1 MVGVRSHPVP
11 FDWNLPHS
19 GPTSPPPD
27 ASWAGDSASLFMLG
41 TAAAL
46 VLFWTMAFPAAAD
59 PVTYEAALA
68 ADRAAVSTA
77 AGDEGSDSGTR
88 MLTPE
93 QQALM
98 AEDADWT
105 ARVNLY
111 HAGGGGATG
120 NDSLGCRPIPMRT
133 MAVDPRYIPRRTRLF
148 IPETVG
154 MRMADGAIHD
164 GYWYA
169 SDTGGAI
176 KGQKIDLYTGHG
188 RGSMSPA
195 MRFNQRRLTL
205 VNAGQFD
212 GCPPSWDSLP
222 SQSMQMAST
231 ASNAG
236 SN

>member
-1 MVGVRSHPVP
+1 
-11 FDWNLPHS
+11 
-19 GPTSPPPD
+19 
-27 ASWAGDSASLFMLG
+27 MLG

-46 VLFWTMAFPAAAD
+46 ALVWAMAFPALAAEQGE
-59 PVTYEAALA
+59 PVTYEAAVASGLGEET
-68 ADRAAVSTA
+68 TA
-77 AGDEGSDSGTR
+77 SPNEGSDSG
-88 MLTPE
+88 MVLNAE

-98 AEDADWT
+98 EADADWT

-154 MRMADGAIHD
+154 MRMPDGTVHD

-205 VNAGQFD
+205 VDAGRFE
-212 GCPPSWDSLP
+212 GCPPSWDTQPTL
-222 SQSMQMAST
+222 MAS
-231 ASNAG
+231 ASTSVG
-236 SN
+236 SR